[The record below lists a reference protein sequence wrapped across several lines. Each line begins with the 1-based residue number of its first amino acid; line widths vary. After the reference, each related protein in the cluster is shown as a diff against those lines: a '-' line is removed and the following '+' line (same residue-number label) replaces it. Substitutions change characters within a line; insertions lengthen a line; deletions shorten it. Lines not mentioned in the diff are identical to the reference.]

1 MPLVSLVCLSLL
13 ALVLLISAA
22 RMQTFLAF
30 LLVSVGMALA
40 YGLDA
45 TSTLDAVQKGI
56 GSTLGSIVPIIL
68 TGAWLGGI
76 ASRTGAT
83 SILAKAIVSRLGT
96 RNLPMAFLLTG
107 FLVGIPLFFAVG
119 FFLLVPIALSVARSH
134 RLHPLSIGIPL
145 LASLSIAQG
154 YLPPHPSSYYLVTH
168 LPGADMGRTL
178 GWGII
183 VSIPAMLV
191 SGLLFARY
199 ATRVESSPR
208 NLEPERLPERVP
220 SAASAL
226 GVMLLPVL
234 LIGLKSF
241 AGGRLAHIPQLSKT
255 IDLVGEPVVALMLSV
270 LTAAGWLGLRNGHRW
285 RDMQAWLH
293 DAAKDIAPLVFTF
306 AGAGALKEVLVRM
319 QVGEQLFNLLGGT
332 GIPPLV
338 AGWTVAALIRIAT
351 GSSTVAGITTAGLIL
366 PILQA
371 SGTDPDMMVLAI
383 GAGSMVLSHVNDSG
397 FWLFK
402 EYYGTSVRDTLRT
415 WTVME
420 TLVALTGLAGVMTL
434 DRILHG

>member
-1 MPLVSLVCLSLL
+1 MPLLSLVCVSLL

-30 LLVSVGMALA
+30 LLVSVCLALA

-45 TSTLDAVQKGI
+45 AATIDAIQKGI

-76 ASRTGAT
+76 AAKTGAT
-83 SILAKAIVSRLGT
+83 SVMSDAIVSKLGMRRLP
-96 RNLPMAFLLTG
+96 LAFLLTG

-119 FFLLVPIALSVARSH
+119 FFLLVPIALAVARSH
-134 RLHPLSIGIPL
+134 RLPALSIGIPL

-178 GWGII
+178 GWGIV

-191 SGLLFARY
+191 SGLLFGRY
-199 ATRVESSPR
+199 ASRVEARPLDLR
-208 NLEPERLPERVP
+208 PQTLPERIP
-220 SAASAL
+220 SAASAFL
-226 GVMLLPVL
+226 IMLLPVL

-241 AGGRLAHIPQLSKT
+241 AGDRLETQSFLAHT
-255 IDLVGEPVVALMLSV
+255 IDVTGEPVVALMISV

-285 RDMQAWLH
+285 REMQAWLH
-293 DAAKDIAPLVFTF
+293 DGAKDIAPLVFTF
-306 AGAGALKEVLVRM
+306 AGAGALKEVLVGLRL
-319 QVGEQLFNLLGGT
+319 GEELFAMLGDT

-338 AGWTVAALIRIAT
+338 AGWSVAALIRIAT

-366 PILQA
+366 PILQT

-402 EYYGTSVRDTLRT
+402 EYFGTSVRDTLRT

-420 TLVALTGLAGVMTL
+420 TLVALTGLAGVMAL
-434 DRILHG
+434 DSILNG

>member
-1 MPLVSLVCLSLL
+1 MSTLPLISLTLI
-13 ALVLLISAA
+13 ALVWLISVV
-22 RMQTFLAF
+22 RLPTFLAF
-30 LLVSVGMALA
+30 LLVSVCLALTC
-40 YGLDA
+40 GLDA
-45 TSTLDAVQKGI
+45 ASTMNAVQKGM

-76 ASRTGAT
+76 AARTGAT
-83 SILAKAIVSRLGT
+83 SVLAESIVSRLGT
-96 RNLPMAFLLTG
+96 RRLPLAFLLTG

-119 FFLLVPIALSVARSH
+119 FFLLVPIALSVARIH

-154 YLPPHPSSYYLVTH
+154 YLPPHPASYYLVTH

-178 GWGII
+178 GWGIV

-191 SGLLFARY
+191 SGLLFGRY
-199 ATRVESSPR
+199 ASRVDAQPM
-208 NLEPERLPERVP
+208 NLAPQTLPERKP
-220 SAASAL
+220 SAAAAFSL
-226 GVMLLPVL
+226 MLLPVF
-234 LIGLKSF
+234 LIGLKSLM
-241 AGGRLAHIPQLSKT
+241 GNRLVSYPTLART
-255 IDLVGEPVVALMLSV
+255 IDVTGEPVVALMLSV
-270 LTAAGWLGLRNGHRW
+270 LAATAWLGLRNGHRW
-285 RDMQAWLH
+285 SEMQQWLH
-293 DAAKDIAPLVFTF
+293 EGAKDIAPLVFTF
-306 AGAGALKEVLVRM
+306 AGAGALKEVLV
-319 QVGEQLFNLLGGT
+319 QLQLGETLFAMFSES

-338 AGWTVAALIRIAT
+338 AGWSVAALLRIAT

-402 EYYGTSVRDTLRT
+402 EYFGTSLRDTLRT

-420 TLVALTGLAGVMTL
+420 TLVALTGLAGVMVL

>member
-1 MPLVSLVCLSLL
+1 MSLLLLVGVSLL
-13 ALVLLISAA
+13 ALVLLISAV
-22 RMQTFLAF
+22 RMHTFLAF
-30 LLVSVGMALA
+30 LLVSVCLAIA

-45 TSTLDAVQKGI
+45 ASTLDAVQKGI

-76 ASRTGAT
+76 AARTGAT
-83 SILAKAIVSRLGT
+83 NVLSEFIVSKLGT
-96 RNLPMAFLLTG
+96 RRLPLAFLLTG
-107 FLVGIPLFFAVG
+107 FLVGIPLFYAVG
-119 FFLLVPIALSVARSH
+119 FFLLVPIALSVARSQ
-134 RLHPLSIGIPL
+134 RLHALSIGIPL

-178 GWGII
+178 GWGIV

-191 SGLLFARY
+191 SGLLFGRY
-199 ATRVESSPR
+199 ASRVEARP
-208 NLEPERLPERVP
+208 LDLLPQTLPERTP
-220 SAASAL
+220 SATSAL
-226 GVMLLPVL
+226 ILLLLPVL

-241 AGGRLAHIPQLSKT
+241 VGDHLEPYPILARSVDVT
-255 IDLVGEPVVALMLSV
+255 GEPVVALMISV

-293 DAAKDIAPLVFTF
+293 EGAKDIAPLVFTF

-319 QVGEQLFNLLGGT
+319 RLGEELFSMLDGT

-338 AGWTVAALIRIAT
+338 AGWSVAALIRIAT

-366 PILQA
+366 PILQV

-402 EYYGTSVRDTLRT
+402 EYFGTSVRDTLRT

-420 TLVALTGLAGVMTL
+420 TLVALTGLAGVMAL
-434 DRILHG
+434 DRILNG

>member
-1 MPLVSLVCLSLL
+1 MPMAFLVCTSLL
-13 ALVLLISAA
+13 VLILLISAV

-30 LLVSVGMALA
+30 LLVSVCLSLT

-45 TSTLDAVQKGI
+45 SATMDAVQKGI

-76 ASRTGAT
+76 AARTGAT
-83 SILAKAIVSRLGT
+83 TVLSEAVVSRMGT
-96 RNLPMAFLLTG
+96 RRLPLAFLLTG
-107 FLVGIPLFFAVG
+107 FLVGIPLFYAVG

-134 RLHPLSIGIPL
+134 RIHVLSIGIPL

-178 GWGII
+178 GWGIV

-191 SGLLFARY
+191 SGLLFGRY
-199 ATRVESSPR
+199 ATRVDATPR
-208 NLEPERLPERVP
+208 NLEPERLPDRIP
-220 SAASAL
+220 SVTSAL
-226 GVMLLPVL
+226 CVMLLPVL

-241 AGGRLAHIPQLSKT
+241 AGDGLAPIPLLARSL
-255 IDLVGEPVVALMLSV
+255 DVAGEPIVALMISV
-270 LTAAGWLGLRNGHRW
+270 LTAAAWLGLRNGHRW
-285 RDMQAWLH
+285 REIQTWLH
-293 DAAKDIAPLVFTF
+293 DGAKDIAPLVFTF

-319 QVGEQLFNLLGGT
+319 QVGEQLFTALGGT

-338 AGWTVAALIRIAT
+338 AGWSVAALIRIAT

-383 GAGSMVLSHVNDSG
+383 GAGSMVMSHVNDSG
-397 FWLFK
+397 FWLFR
-402 EYYGTSVRDTLRT
+402 EYFGTSVRDTLRT

-420 TLVALTGLAGVMTL
+420 TLVAITGLAGVMAL

>member
-1 MPLVSLVCLSLL
+1 MPSILSVGLALL
-13 ALVLLISAA
+13 ALILLISAL
-22 RMQTFLAF
+22 RVPTFLAF
-30 LLVSVGMALA
+30 LLVSVCLSLAQGSGMA
-40 YGLDA
+40 A
-45 TSTLDAVQKGI
+45 TMDAVQQGM

-68 TGAWLGGI
+68 TGAWLG
-76 ASRTGAT
+76 AVAARTGAT
-83 SILAKAIVSRLGT
+83 TVLADAVVTRLG
-96 RNLPMAFLLTG
+96 RQRLPLAFLLTG
-107 FLVGIPLFFAVG
+107 FLVGIPLFYAVG
-119 FFLLVPIALSVARSH
+119 FFLLVPIALSAARSH

-178 GWGII
+178 GWGIV

-191 SGLLFARY
+191 SGLLFGRY
-199 ATRVESSPR
+199 AAGVPAVPR
-208 NLEPERLPERVP
+208 NLEPEALPERAP
-220 SAASAL
+220 ATAAAF

-241 AGGRLAHIPQLSKT
+241 AGDRLGAFPLLART
-255 IDLVGEPVVALMLSV
+255 LEVAGEPVVALTLSV
-270 LTAAGWLGLRNGHRW
+270 ITAAAWLGLWNGHRW
-285 RDMQAWLH
+285 SKLQAWLH
-293 DAAKDIAPLVFTF
+293 EAAKDIAPLVFTF

-319 QVGEQLFNLLGGT
+319 RLGEELFAMLGET
-332 GIPPLV
+332 GIHPLV
-338 AGWTVAALIRIAT
+338 AGWSVAALIRIAT

-383 GAGSMVLSHVNDSG
+383 GAGSMVMSHVNDSG

-402 EYYGTSVRDTLRT
+402 EYFGTSIRDTLRT

-420 TLVALTGLAGVMTL
+420 TLVALTGLAGVLAL

>member
-1 MPLVSLVCLSLL
+1 MPTLLLVCLALISLI
-13 ALVLLISAA
+13 LLISVV
-22 RMQTFLAF
+22 RLPTFLAF
-30 LLVSVGMALA
+30 LIASIFLGLA

-45 TSTLDAVQKGI
+45 ATTLDAVQKGI

-76 ASRTGAT
+76 AARTGAT
-83 SILAKAIVSRLGT
+83 SVLSDAIVSKLGT
-96 RNLPMAFLLTG
+96 RRLPLAFLLTG
-107 FLVGIPLFFAVG
+107 FLVGIPLFYAVG
-119 FFLLVPIALSVARSH
+119 FFLLVPIALAVARSH
-134 RLHPLSIGIPL
+134 RLPALSIGIPL

-178 GWGII
+178 GWGIV

-191 SGLLFARY
+191 SGLLFGRY
-199 ATRVESSPR
+199 ASRVEARPLDLSPQT
-208 NLEPERLPERVP
+208 LPVLTP
-220 SAASAL
+220 SAVSAFVL
-226 GVMLLPVL
+226 LLLPVW

-241 AGGRLAHIPQLSKT
+241 AGNSLESLPRLARIVDVT
-255 IDLVGEPVVALMLSV
+255 GEPVVALMISV
-270 LTAAGWLGLRNGHRW
+270 LAAAGWLGLRNGHRW
-285 RDMQAWLH
+285 REMQAWLH
-293 DAAKDIAPLVFTF
+293 DGAKDIAPLVFTF

-319 QVGEQLFNLLGGT
+319 RLGEELFAMLGET
-332 GIPPLV
+332 GIHPLV
-338 AGWTVAALIRIAT
+338 AGWSVAALIRIAT

-402 EYYGTSVRDTLRT
+402 EYFGTSVRDTLRT

-420 TLVALTGLAGVMTL
+420 TLVALTGLAGVMAL
-434 DRILHG
+434 DRVLNG